1 MLGEYWDLRLKA
13 TSLKSATKSTA
24 EYDFSISLFDG
35 CLLDELYDPSFIDD
49 FDYYIAST
57 GLKIVNA
64 PTFT

>member
-1 MLGEYWDLRLKA
+1 MTL
-13 TSLKSATKSTA
+13 TSDDSIQADSRA
-24 EYDFSISLFDG
+24 EYSFAITLLDG

-49 FDYYIAST
+49 IDYYIAST